1 MENNKSFFE
10 TQGILISILG
20 LTGALSIA
28 LMIMFKGNTSD
39 AQNRSVST
47 KDNDTAVLMV
57 TQERLEDLK
66 TEMLTS
72 WQQQAQ
78 ARGVS
83 TDVPTNF
90 QGIVVSEAKLPPA
103 KKVIALTFDDGPWPN
118 STAKVLD
125 ILQKNRIKG
134 TFFVVGQNVKNYPD
148 LTKRIVAD
156 GHTIANHTWHHWYH
170 HMNAQTAAYEVA
182 NTTDIIYKT
191 TGVKTSLFRPPGG
204 NMTNG
209 VVAYAKSNKYAVI
222 MWSSDSMDYS
232 RPAVPRLINNI
243 FREAKPGG
251 IVLMHDGGGDR
262 SQTVKALPE

>member
-148 LTKRIVAD
+148 LT
-156 GHTIANHTWHHWYH
+156 
-170 HMNAQTAAYEVA
+170 
-182 NTTDIIYKT
+182 
-191 TGVKTSLFRPPGG
+191 
-204 NMTNG
+204 
-209 VVAYAKSNKYAVI
+209 
-222 MWSSDSMDYS
+222 
-232 RPAVPRLINNI
+232 
-243 FREAKPGG
+243 
-251 IVLMHDGGGDR
+251 
-262 SQTVKALPE
+262 

>member
-1 MENNKSFFE
+1 
-10 TQGILISILG
+10 
-20 LTGALSIA
+20 
-28 LMIMFKGNTSD
+28 KGNTSD

-90 QGIVVSEAKLPPA
+90 QGIVVSEAKLPPG

-148 LTKRIVAD
+148 LTKRIVTD
-156 GHTIANHTWHHWYH
+156 G
-170 HMNAQTAAYEVA
+170 
-182 NTTDIIYKT
+182 
-191 TGVKTSLFRPPGG
+191 
-204 NMTNG
+204 
-209 VVAYAKSNKYAVI
+209 
-222 MWSSDSMDYS
+222 
-232 RPAVPRLINNI
+232 
-243 FREAKPGG
+243 
-251 IVLMHDGGGDR
+251 
-262 SQTVKALPE
+262 